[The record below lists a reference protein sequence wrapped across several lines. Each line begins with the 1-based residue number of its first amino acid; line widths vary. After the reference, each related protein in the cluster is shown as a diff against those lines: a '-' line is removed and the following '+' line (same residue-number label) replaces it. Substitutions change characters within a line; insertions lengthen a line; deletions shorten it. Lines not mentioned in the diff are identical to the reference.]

1 MKVPRQY
8 LLVLLVK
15 IGYRECKAFGSGQD
29 RAMKSEG
36 RREIEQ
42 GPLQPI
48 TPPISSFSLGRWH
61 LVKF

>member
-15 IGYRECKAFGSGQD
+15 IGYRECKAFGIGKD

-48 TPPISSFSLGRWH
+48 TSPI
-61 LVKF
+61 